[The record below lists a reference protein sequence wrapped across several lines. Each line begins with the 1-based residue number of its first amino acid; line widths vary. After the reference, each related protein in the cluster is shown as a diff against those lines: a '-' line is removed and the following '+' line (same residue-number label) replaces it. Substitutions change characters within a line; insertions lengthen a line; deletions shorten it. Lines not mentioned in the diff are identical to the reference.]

1 MVGLLGYALAGMA
14 EGAGNSIVDQAKAK
28 REAALEELRANR
40 DMAFRRGE
48 REASQ
53 VFTSG
58 ENDKTRAFSAEQ
70 GQLGRDAS
78 APMVT
83 TEDGNSARV
92 LGTRVEPILGPD
104 GKPARLA
111 TTKDNPPADVA
122 TAEWMI
128 QNGVAKDY
136 NEAWEKI
143 RTGRTPPVTAADIEK
158 MVEDATD
165 TEFKGALGRP
175 KPEDIEAARERN
187 RARILKNLGIGE
199 NPAAEGASS
208 RPAGMDDAAVIQQ
221 AKEAIKKGAPADSV
235 AARLRQMGIDP
246 KAAGL

>member
-14 EGAGNSIVDQAKAK
+14 EGAGNSIVEQAKAK

-48 REASQ
+48 REAGQEFASSENEKNRSYSSEQ
-53 VFTSG
+53 ARLSREASG
-58 ENDKTRAFSAEQ
+58 D
-70 GQLGRDAS
+70 
-78 APMVT
+78 MVT
-83 TEDGNSARV
+83 MEDGTAGSRV
-92 LGTRVEPILGPD
+92 GTRVEPILGPGD
-104 GKPARLA
+104 KPMKLA
-111 TTKDNPPADVA
+111 TKKDNPPADVA

-158 MVEDATD
+158 MVENATD

-199 NPAAEGASS
+199 NPAGGESS
-208 RPAGMDDAAVIQQ
+208 DKPPAGYPDA
-221 AKEAIKKGAPADSV
+221 KKAPDGMWYVQKDGKWHRIV
-235 AARLRQMGIDP
+235 AQ
-246 KAAGL
+246 